1 MPVNTG
7 AFRAPSGVG
16 GGGGDNNE
24 GGSDKS
30 DLRIKESRDNDII
43 DAKYGFNRIS
53 DEVRNSLF
61 TLLPIYN
68 ACCFSRCAW
77 RPVTC

>member
-53 DEVRNSLF
+53 DEVNQHSFALIWC
-61 TLLPIYN
+61 L
-68 ACCFSRCAW
+68 
-77 RPVTC
+77 